1 MNDTLSKIEKRTAY
15 TLLLPAVFLVFAIV
29 LFPIFANIW
38 ISFKEVQ
45 LKDIRIPE
53 PRAKK
58 IVKSIPEDKTKLKI
72 VYRLR
77 NSSLIEDINNIKF
90 SDSLPRNIEPVDLD
104 SRCEFKSKK
113 IKCDF
118 GNWEA
123 KYREN
128 FEIIIQ
134 NINNDVIDK
143 NTIKSQKP
151 KLSGDADNVLLTT
164 KFTLKNFKQ
173 VFNENEFLDLLLTT
187 FYFTF
192 FGTVGAII
200 FGMFAA
206 QLVNQKFYGRTFMRS
221 ILLFPYVGP
230 VVALAYTWTLLL
242 DPNSGTLNALLVNF
256 GIIDKPINLLGQ
268 KYMTLSLLGFD
279 IKLRLALTTVIM
291 FEIWRYFPLAFLFIL
306 ARLQAVPKDLYEAAE
321 VDGAGPLRKF
331 INITL
336 PQITAILSI
345 LFMIRFIWN
354 FNKFEDIFLLTGGAS
369 GTRTLPINVY
379 QQGFAVSNIGMGS
392 AVSIVIVMLL
402 IIFMIIYFKLIG
414 KRANE
419 I

>member
-1 MNDTLSKIEKRTAY
+1 MTDTLLKIEKRTAY

-58 IVKSIPEDKTKLKI
+58 IVKTISEDKTKLKV

-77 NSSLIEDINNIKF
+77 NSSLIQNIDNVKF
-90 SDSLPRNIEPVDLD
+90 IDKLPSDIEPIDLD
-104 SRCEFKSKK
+104 NRCTFKSKK

-118 GNWEA
+118 GKWEA

-128 FEIIIQ
+128 FEIVIQ
-134 NINNDVIDK
+134 DVNKSDIDK
-143 NTIKSQKP
+143 NIIKSQKP
-151 KLSGDADNVLLTT
+151 KLYGDADNILLNTN
-164 KFTLKNFKQ
+164 FTFKNFKNI
-173 VFNENEFLDLLLTT
+173 FNDNDFFDLLLTT

-256 GIIDKPINLLGQ
+256 GILDKPINLLGQ
-268 KYMTLSLLGFD
+268 KYMILNLFGFD
-279 IKLRLALTTVIM
+279 LKLRLALTTVIM

-331 INITL
+331 LNITL
-336 PQITAILSI
+336 PQITAIISI

-379 QQGFAVSNIGMGS
+379 QQGFSISNIGMGS
-392 AVSIVIVMLL
+392 AVSIVIVLLL
-402 IIFMIIYFKLIG
+402 IIFMIIYFRLIG

-419 I
+419 V